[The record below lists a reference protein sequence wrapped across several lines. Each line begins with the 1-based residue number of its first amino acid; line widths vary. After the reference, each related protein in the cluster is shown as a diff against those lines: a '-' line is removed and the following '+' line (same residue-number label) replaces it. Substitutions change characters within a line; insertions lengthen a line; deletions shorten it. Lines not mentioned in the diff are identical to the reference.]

1 MLKIKLFFS
10 WTLFH
15 EKVLCPRGL
24 RAQPRMSKSG
34 DAWNYTP
41 LPHSLSRGG
50 FAESRPPRAGPGLAS
65 PPVLGAPACGQW
77 RVLLAAKL
85 ILLIISK
92 CLRKGFLVSP
102 CYQTTLVPWPVV
114 QQPPCEDVRFA
125 ATRRLTHKAAKPS
138 AGVTAAPLF
147 PPSLYRPRNK
157 AEAALGVGGVGSRDW
172 QEA

>member
-1 MLKIKLFFS
+1 MKKSSVRGDSEPNQECRSQGMRGI
-10 WTLFH
+10 TPP
-15 EKVLCPRGL
+15 CPTASPGAAL
-24 RAQPRMSKSG
+24 LSPA
-34 DAWNYTP
+34 
-41 LPHSLSRGG
+41 LP
-50 FAESRPPRAGPGLAS
+50 GPGLAS

-85 ILLIISK
+85 ILRIISK
-92 CLRKGFLVSP
+92 CLRKGVLVSP

-114 QQPPCEDVRFA
+114 QQPQCEDVRFA

-138 AGVTAAPLF
+138 AGVTSAPLF